1 MQVDAIILA
10 GDKDGRALLPIG
22 TRPMIS
28 WVVAALEA
36 SPSIRRLAVSGPPEL
51 ETLLPPN
58 VILVPAGRTTV
69 ESALNGAAAF
79 PGAEWLLMVTADIP
93 LLKPAA
99 VEDFLQRCQE
109 RPADI
114 YYPIVSQEASEASY
128 PGVKRTYVRLREG
141 TFTGG
146 NMVLIK
152 ASALN
157 TCASQ
162 GQKLVR
168 LRKSPLA
175 LSRLIGLGF
184 ILKFLTR
191 QLTIAEAEERFSHLL
206 GARGVGV
213 ITPYPE
219 IGIDVDK
226 ESDLELARG
235 VLGGEGP
242 VSPHNSGRSQ

>member
-10 GDKDGRALLPIG
+10 GDQEGRSLIPIG
-22 TRPMIS
+22 NRPMVA

-36 SPSIRRLAVSGPPEL
+36 APSIRRLAVAGPPEL
-51 ETLLPPN
+51 AAVLSPQVTL
-58 VILVPAGRTTV
+58 VAAGKTTV

-79 PGAEWLLMVTADIP
+79 PEAEWLLMVTADIP
-93 LLKPAA
+93 LLKPEA
-99 VEDFLQRCQE
+99 VEDFLQRCQQ
-109 RPADI
+109 RPADF
-114 YYPIVSQEASEASY
+114 YYPIIRREANEAHY

-141 TFTGG
+141 IFTGG

-152 ASALN
+152 ASALK
-157 TCASQ
+157 TCARQ
-162 GQKLVR
+162 GQELVR

-184 ILKFLTR
+184 ILRFLTR

-206 GARGVGV
+206 GTRGAGV

-226 ESDLELARG
+226 ESDLELARRA
-235 VLGGEGP
+235 LGE
-242 VSPHNSGRSQ
+242 